1 MTTIAR
7 PSLAFLLMLI
17 LLTTGCNSSST
28 ISTLQAVVSAVSAVF
43 PIIGSAA
50 GLPPAVVNQIADYL
64 SQVSYASAQAVD
76 IWDSS
81 ATPAAKAAQITALF
95 SHIATVNLPPGTAQT
110 VVSAITAVASAV
122 AAFLATLPSQAA
134 TTTKATTP
142 APLSAADQAKLKTIN
157 SDALADLQKARALHM

>member
-95 SHIATVNLPPGTAQT
+95 SHIAAVNLPPGTAQT

-122 AAFLATLPSQAA
+122 AAFLGTLPSTA
-134 TTTKATTP
+134 TTAKPTAP
-142 APLSAADQAKLKTIN
+142 PPLSASDHAKLKTIK
-157 SDALADLQKARALHM
+157 SDALADAQKARALHM